1 MNGLN
6 QSNLLMFRVFKKVLS
21 GSRLAKVKLFV
32 LIGLVAVFIDYLFY
46 IVLINLGFNII
57 LSKAVGFLFGTNFSF
72 YFNKTFTFRSNFT
85 HIKLFK
91 YLLLYVF
98 TMNLNIQ
105 INAYFFKFLNDFQF
119 ATQIAFFIATGVC
132 AAINFLGLNYFI
144 FYQNKFKTNDD

>member
-6 QSNLLMFRVFKKVLS
+6 QSNLLLFRVFKKVLS

-46 IVLINLGFNII
+46 IVLINLGFNIL

-72 YFNKTFTFRSNFT
+72 YFNKTFTFSSNFA

-91 YLLLYVF
+91 YLILYVF

-105 INAYFFKFLNDFQF
+105 INAYLVQFLNDFQC
-119 ATQIAFFIATGVC
+119 ATLIAFFSATGAC
-132 AAINFLGLNYFI
+132 ATINFLGLNYFI
-144 FYQNKFKTNDD
+144 FPQHNLKTNDD